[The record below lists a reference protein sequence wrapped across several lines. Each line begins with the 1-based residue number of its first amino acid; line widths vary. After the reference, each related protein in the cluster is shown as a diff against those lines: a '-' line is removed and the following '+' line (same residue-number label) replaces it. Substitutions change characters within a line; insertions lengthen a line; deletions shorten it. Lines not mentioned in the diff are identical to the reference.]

1 MMRSL
6 YSSVSGLQ
14 VHQTLMDVLSNNVAN
29 VNTNGFK
36 KATVTF
42 QDMLSQ
48 MIQGA
53 QAGVEGADGRGGTNA
68 QQIALGV
75 KTGAIN
81 NIMTQGAASTTGKS
95 TDLMIQGE
103 GYFTLTD
110 GTNQYYTRAGA
121 FSLDDLGNLV
131 NSANGMKL
139 CDTDGEEIL
148 LGAGSGNISVSANGS
163 IAYTDAEGNPLTYG
177 SSIGLAKFTN
187 PAGLLKYGDS
197 MYITSSSSGEA
208 DIRQPG
214 DNAGTIIAGSL
225 EMSNVDLAQEFVSMI
240 VAQRGFQANSKSI
253 QTTDSILEQLI
264 NIKR

>member
-29 VNTNGFK
+29 VNTTGFK

-53 QAGVEGADGRGGTNA
+53 QAASGDRGGTNA

-103 GYFTLTD
+103 GYFVLTD
-110 GTNQYYTRAGA
+110 GSNHYYSRAGA
-121 FSLDDLGNLV
+121 FSLDDQGNLV

-139 CDTDGEEIL
+139 CDNSDPGSPIN
-148 LGAGSGNISVSANGS
+148 LGDGSGNISVSPDGS
-163 IAYTDAEGNPLTYG
+163 ISYIDKNGDAGTNN
-177 SSIGLAKFTN
+177 IGLATFTN
-187 PAGLLKYGDS
+187 PAGLLKFGES
-197 MYITSSSSGEA
+197 MFIKSSSSGEPEVKE
-208 DIRQPG
+208 PG
-214 DNAGTIIAGSL
+214 DNRGTIIAGSL

-264 NIKR
+264 NTKR

>member
-6 YSSVSGLQ
+6 YASVSGLQ

-29 VNTNGFK
+29 VNTTGYK

-53 QAGVEGADGRGGTNA
+53 QAASDDGRGGTNA

-75 KTGAIN
+75 KTGAIS
-81 NIMTQGAASTTGKS
+81 NIMTQGGPSSTGKN

-103 GYFTLTD
+103 GYFVLTD
-110 GTNQYYTRAGA
+110 GTNHFYSRAGA
-121 FSLDDLGNLV
+121 FSLDDQGNLV

-139 CDTDGEEIL
+139 CDTEGEPIVLEE
-148 LGAGSGNISVSANGS
+148 GAGNVSISANGT
-163 IAYTDAEGNPLTYG
+163 IAYTDGEGNPLIYD
-177 SSIGLAKFTN
+177 SNIGLAKFIN
-187 PAGLLKYGDS
+187 PAGLLKYGES
-197 MYITSSSSGEA
+197 LFVESSSSGEA

-214 DNAGTIIAGSL
+214 DNSGTIIAGAL

-253 QTTDSILEQLI
+253 QTTDAILEQLI
-264 NIKR
+264 NTKR